1 MYIHAFDTVADC
13 QSLTTV
19 LHSPRGEGASQII
32 FLIEKEVLNKK
43 TEAKNG
49 VLYKSNLKN

>member
-1 MYIHAFDTVADC
+1 MPTPPIIAMTSSVFPHWRGPI
-13 QSLTTV
+13 V
-19 LHSPRGEGASQII
+19 LQII

-49 VLYKSNLKN
+49 VLYKSNLKNWNI